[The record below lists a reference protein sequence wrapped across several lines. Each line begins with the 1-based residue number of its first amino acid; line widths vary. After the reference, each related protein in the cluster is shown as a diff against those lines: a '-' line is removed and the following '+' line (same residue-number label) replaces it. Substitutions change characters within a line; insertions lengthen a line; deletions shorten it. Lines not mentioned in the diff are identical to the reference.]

1 MQLYY
6 PFHKCSM
13 FISYFEY
20 LAPFIYFCI
29 STTVQQHN
37 RYLPLSLI
45 FIDLCLAKAVH
56 FHLANCKGNDWLIWL
71 SKHVELRYIIWLNV
85 NVKNE
90 SEMNYLK
97 KKKVSAFE
105 FHCTELLWS
114 DFWSYFVCIC
124 VKQRL
129 MLQCCLIG
137 SRRVVELQLP

>member
-97 KKKVSAFE
+97 KKKSFSIWISLYRIALKWFLVLFCMYMCQAK
-105 FHCTELLWS
+105 TYAAMLLN
-114 DFWSYFVCIC
+114 
-124 VKQRL
+124 R
-129 MLQCCLIG
+129 
-137 SRRVVELQLP
+137 